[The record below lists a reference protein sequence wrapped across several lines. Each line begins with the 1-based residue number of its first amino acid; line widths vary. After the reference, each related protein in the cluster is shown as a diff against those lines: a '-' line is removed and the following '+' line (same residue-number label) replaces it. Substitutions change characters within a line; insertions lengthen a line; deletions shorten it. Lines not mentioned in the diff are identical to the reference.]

1 MEVFNK
7 FYSSVTSTVSQL
19 SGVLPGNPVTREF
32 EATQYIASAG
42 PGLLWKIYKGYKK
55 STKQEA
61 SIFVFEKKQLDRW
74 SKADRDIMLD
84 ILKRGILQLTK
95 LRHPQVLTVQHSL
108 EESRESLAFA
118 TEPVFASLANI
129 LGNRDNMPQPTP
141 SHLVNYKL
149 YEVEIKYGLMQIA
162 EGLAFLHNDVK
173 LLHHNISPESIVVNQ
188 QGAWKIFGFDFC
200 IANQSP
206 TGQAPF
212 WPFSEYCQAMPALTQ
227 SSLDYLAPEY
237 ILSATHSPA
246 SDIFSLG
253 MLVYTIH
260 STGHQ
265 PLGNISGD
273 YSKFRRFVN
282 ELRNLPTSKLLCVA
296 EGLRE
301 YVKLMLNVTPEL
313 RPDPHQLLKIS
324 YFEDVG
330 VKTLNYLDSLFQW
343 DNLQKSQFYK
353 GLPQIIQ
360 KMPHRLCIYRILPCL
375 AKEFVN
381 PPMVPFIL
389 PNVLLIAENSTK
401 EEFIKYILPVLK
413 PVMLI
418 QEPIQILLIFM
429 QKMELLLKLT
439 PGEEVKTDILPMLYR
454 ALESDA
460 QQIQELCLSVLPTF
474 ASLIDYPAMKN
485 ALLPRIKKLCLQTNY
500 LSVRVNCLLC
510 LGKLLEHLDKW
521 LVLDEI
527 IPFLPQIPSREPA
540 VLMGILGIYKLTLS
554 HKKLGIT
561 KEVMATKV
569 LPFLIPLCVE
579 NGLTLNQFNA
589 LMSLVKQMI
598 SKVEAEHRTKLEQLN
613 SIQNESK
620 VMEHALTTPDNLV
633 PTPQTDIDKMFSGLG
648 IDPFALSSKPQEKDA
663 LPPLKDAM
671 SLSIEDKQ
679 RLAQQQE
686 TQRKMSRKTPTM
698 PMAKVVPPPQLPKA
712 VDLTSS
718 LLQSNLTQLSK
729 PQSSLNPNLT
739 HNNNSMNYQMSTNNF
754 MSSSPIGKVG
764 NTIGNPVRSPV
775 GDTITSPIGNTLNSS
790 IGHTMNSPIGNTMNS
805 PIGNAMN
812 SPIGNTM
819 NSPIG
824 NTINSPVSNTIG
836 AMGNLNSPMSS
847 MTYGF
852 QNHLALTSSPPPNG
866 NFNNKWTNQ
875 TNIKQDWS
883 AFESLLPNSNE
894 NKNSNEKKFSNNE
907 MMDLLG

>member
-1 MEVFNK
+1 MDVFNK
-7 FYSSVTSTVSQL
+7 FYSSVSNTVSQL

-42 PGLLWKIYKGYKK
+42 PGLLWKVYKGFKK

-74 SKADRDIMLD
+74 SKTDRDIMID
-84 ILKRGILQLTK
+84 ILKRGIVQLTK
-95 LRHPQVLTVQHSL
+95 LRHPQILTVQHSL

-129 LGNRDNMPQPTP
+129 LGYSENMPQPIPTN
-141 SHLVNYKL
+141 LVNYKL

-173 LLHHNISPESIVVNQ
+173 LLHHNICPESIIVNQ

-200 IANQSP
+200 IANQSMA
-206 TGQAPF
+206 GSAPF
-212 WPFSEYCQAMPALTQ
+212 WPFNEYCQAMPPLTQ
-227 SSLDYLAPEY
+227 PILDYLAPEY

-246 SDIFSLG
+246 SDIYSLG
-253 MLVYTIH
+253 MLIYSVH
-260 STGHQ
+260 STGHLT
-265 PLGNISGD
+265 LGNIGND
-273 YSKFRRFVN
+273 YAKFKRFVN
-282 ELRNLPTSKLLCVA
+282 EIRNLPPSRLLCVN

-301 YVKLMLNVTPEL
+301 FVKLMLNVTPEL
-313 RPDPHQLLKIS
+313 RPDPHQFLKIP
-324 YFEDVG
+324 YFEDIG

-360 KMPHRLCIYRILPCL
+360 KMPHRICIYHILPCL
-375 AKEFVN
+375 TKEFVN
-381 PPMVPFIL
+381 PPMVPFVL

-401 EEFIKYILPVLK
+401 EEYAKYILPVLK

-418 QEPIQILLIFM
+418 QDPIQILLIFM

-439 PGEEVKTDILPMLYR
+439 PGDEVKSDILPMLYR

-485 ALLPRIKKLCLQTNY
+485 ALLPRIKRLCLGTNY
-500 LSVRVNCLLC
+500 ISVRVNCLLC

-540 VLMGILGIYKLTLS
+540 VLMGILGIYKLTLN

-561 KEVMATKV
+561 KEVTATKV

-589 LMSLVKQMI
+589 LISLVKQMI
-598 SKVEAEHRTKLEQLN
+598 GKVESEHRTKLEQLN

-620 VMEHALTTPDNLV
+620 VMEQALTQPENLV
-633 PTPQTDIDKMFSGLG
+633 STPQNDIDKMFSGLG
-648 IDPFALSSKPQEKDA
+648 IDPFAFNSKPEKSETTAKNNDA
-663 LPPLKDAM
+663 S

-679 RLAQQQE
+679 RIAQQQE
-686 TQRKMSRKTPTM
+686 TARKFSKQSPNVIPTPSII
-698 PMAKVVPPPQLPKA
+698 PPPQTPKP

-718 LLQSNLTQLSK
+718 LLQTNLNQLTTKYQPNQSTK
-729 PQSSLNPNLT
+729 PQSINQSVPN
-739 HNNNSMNYQMSTNNF
+739 Y
-754 MSSSPIGKVG
+754 
-764 NTIGNPVRSPV
+764 
-775 GDTITSPIGNTLNSS
+775 
-790 IGHTMNSPIGNTMNS
+790 
-805 PIGNAMN
+805 
-812 SPIGNTM
+812 
-819 NSPIG
+819 
-824 NTINSPVSNTIG
+824 
-836 AMGNLNSPMSS
+836 NLNMANP
-847 MTYGF
+847 TF
-852 QNHLALTSSPPPNG
+852 ALNTWTGPSNVVNQSTTA
-866 NFNNKWTNQ
+866 NFNNKWANNQNNQ
-875 TNIKQDWS
+875 TNMKQDWS
-883 AFESLLPNSNE
+883 AFESLLPTQTQNTNTNNNNVKKLSNS
-894 NKNSNEKKFSNNE
+894 E
-907 MMDLLG
+907 MMDLLS

>member
-7 FYSSVTSTVSQL
+7 LYSSVSNTVSQL

-42 PGLLWKIYKGYKK
+42 PGLLWKVYKGYKK

-61 SIFVFEKKQLDRW
+61 SIFVFEKKQLERW
-74 SKADRDIMLD
+74 SKADKDIMLD
-84 ILKRGILQLTK
+84 ILKRGVVQLTK
-95 LRHPQVLTVQHSL
+95 LKHPQILTVQHSL

-129 LGNRDNMPQPTP
+129 LGNTENMPQPTP
-141 SHLVNYKL
+141 KNLVNYKL

-162 EGLAFLHNDVK
+162 EGLAFLHNSVK
-173 LLHHNISPESIVVNQ
+173 LLHHNVCPESIVVNQ

-200 IANQSP
+200 IMNQNTNDSS
-206 TGQAPF
+206 PF
-212 WPFSEYCQAMPALTQ
+212 WPFTEYCQAMHYLTQ
-227 SSLDYLAPEY
+227 PALDYLAPEY
-237 ILSATHSPA
+237 VLSASHSPA
-246 SDIFSLG
+246 SDIYSLG
-253 MLVYTIH
+253 MIIYTLH

-265 PLGNISGD
+265 TLGNIGND
-273 YSKFRRFVN
+273 YTKFKRFAN
-282 ELRNLPTSKLLCVA
+282 EMRSLAPSRLLCVTD
-296 EGLRE
+296 GLRE
-301 YVKLMLNVTPEL
+301 YVKLMLNATPEL
-313 RPDPHQLLKIS
+313 RPDPHQFLKIP

-330 VKTLNYLDSLFQW
+330 VKTLNYLDSLFHW

-360 KMPHRLCIYRILPCL
+360 TMPHRICIYRILPCL
-375 AKEFVN
+375 MKDFVN
-381 PPMVPFIL
+381 PPMVPFVL

-401 EEFIKYILPVLK
+401 EEYVKYILPVLK

-439 PGEEVKTDILPMLYR
+439 PADEVKSDILPMLYR

-485 ALLPRIKKLCLQTNY
+485 ALLPRIKKLCINTNFI
-500 LSVRVNCLLC
+500 SVRVNCLLC

-521 LVLDEI
+521 LVLDEV

-540 VLMGILGIYKLTLS
+540 VLMGILGIYKLAMS

-589 LMSLVKQMI
+589 LITLVKQMI
-598 SKVEAEHRTKLEQLN
+598 SKVENEHRSKLEQLN

-620 VMEHALTTPDNLV
+620 MMENSFSTSISAATSPVDKPV
-633 PTPQTDIDKMFSGLG
+633 KTDIDHLQ
-648 IDPFALSSKPQEKDA
+648 DLSFPPEK
-663 LPPLKDAM
+663 LQPSIPNIGES

-679 RLAQQQE
+679 RIAQQQE
-686 TQRKMSRKTPTM
+686 TAKKMSRQSGSVLAP
-698 PMAKVVPPPQLPKA
+698 VLSPPPQAPKP

-718 LLQSNLTQLSK
+718 LLQSNLTQLSLK
-729 PQSSLNPNLT
+729 PTQNIPPNTGQNLSMNNPLNTGQNLGFMSPNTGQGFTNNTGINNSFGSPMALPPSMGWKSSTNSYASSNFSSPNFGNAGSFNGQNVSTSSYISPTSSLN
-739 HNNNSMNYQMSTNNF
+739 
-754 MSSSPIGKVG
+754 
-764 NTIGNPVRSPV
+764 NT
-775 GDTITSPIGNTLNSS
+775 T
-790 IGHTMNSPIGNTMNS
+790 
-805 PIGNAMN
+805 
-812 SPIGNTM
+812 
-819 NSPIG
+819 
-824 NTINSPVSNTIG
+824 
-836 AMGNLNSPMSS
+836 
-847 MTYGF
+847 
-852 QNHLALTSSPPPNG
+852 G
-866 NFNNKWTNQ
+866 NFNNKWANNQNKQ
-875 TNIKQDWS
+875 TNVKQDWS
-883 AFESLLPNSNE
+883 AFESLLPTSNNNSND
-894 NKNSNEKKFSNNE
+894 NSKKNDNTNESV
-907 MMDLLG
+907 DLLS

>member
-7 FYSSVTSTVSQL
+7 FYSSVSNTVSQL

-32 EATQYIASAG
+32 EATQFIASAG

-61 SIFVFEKKQLDRW
+61 SIFVFEKKHLDRW
-74 SKADRDIMLD
+74 SKADRDIMME
-84 ILKRGILQLTK
+84 ILRRGIVQLTK

-129 LGNRDNMPQPTP
+129 LGNTENMPQPIP
-141 SHLVNYKL
+141 SHLNNYKL
-149 YEVEIKYGLMQIA
+149 YELEIKYGLMQVA

-173 LLHHNISPESIVVNQ
+173 LLHHNLCPESIIVNQ

-200 IANQSP
+200 IANQSGP
-206 TGQAPF
+206 GVAPF
-212 WPFSEYCQAMPALTQ
+212 WPFAEYCQAMPPLTQ
-227 SSLDYLAPEY
+227 PSLDYLAPEY
-237 ILSATHSPA
+237 VLSATHSPA

-253 MLVYTIH
+253 MVIYVLH

-265 PLGNISGD
+265 TLGNICND
-273 YSKFRRFVN
+273 YSKFKRFAIDIKS
-282 ELRNLPTSKLLCVA
+282 LPSSRLSYVA

-313 RPDPHQLLKIS
+313 RPDPHQFLKIP

-353 GLPQIIQ
+353 GLPQVIQ
-360 KMPHRLCIYRILPCL
+360 KMPHRICIYRILPCL
-375 AKEFVN
+375 TKEFVN
-381 PPMVPFIL
+381 PPMVPFVL

-401 EEFIKYILPVLK
+401 DEYIKYILPVLK

-418 QEPIQILLIFM
+418 QDPIQILLIFM

-439 PGEEVKTDILPMLYR
+439 PGEEVKSDILPMLYR

-485 ALLPRIKKLCLQTNY
+485 ALLPRIKKLCMSTNY
-500 LSVRVNCLLC
+500 ISVRVNCLLC

-540 VLMGILGIYKLTLS
+540 VLMGILGIYKLALS

-589 LMSLVKQMI
+589 LITLVKQMI
-598 SKVEAEHRTKLEQLN
+598 SKVETEHRAKLEQLN

-620 VMEHALTTPDNLV
+620 VMDQALSTTTDNLV
-633 PTPQTDIDKMFSGLG
+633 SAPAPQTDIDKMFSGLG
-648 IDPFALSSKPQEKDA
+648 LDPFSFNNTKTPEKTDPTFPVIGDSSG
-663 LPPLKDAM
+663 L
-671 SLSIEDKQ
+671 LSIEDKQ
-679 RLAQQQE
+679 RIARQQE
-686 TQRKMSRKTPTM
+686 TVKKFSQQTM
-698 PMAKVVPPPQLPKA
+698 PTAIPAPPKQIPKP

-718 LLQSNLTQLSK
+718 LLQSNLNQFTTQKAYTSST
-729 PQSSLNPNLT
+729 QSMPMQAPNYNLT
-739 HNNNSMNYQMSTNNF
+739 GLSNQPSFNTS
-754 MSSSPIGKVG
+754 IGP
-764 NTIGNPVRSPV
+764 NRSY
-775 GDTITSPIGNTLNSS
+775 THNSS
-790 IGHTMNSPIGNTMNS
+790 TPTGFDSQPALPANTGWS
-805 PIGNAMN
+805 GNA
-812 SPIGNTM
+812 S
-819 NSPIG
+819 
-824 NTINSPVSNTIG
+824 
-836 AMGNLNSPMSS
+836 
-847 MTYGF
+847 
-852 QNHLALTSSPPPNG
+852 G
-866 NFNNKWTNQ
+866 NFNNKWANNQNNQ
-875 TNIKQDWS
+875 TNMKQDWT
-883 AFESLLPNSNE
+883 AFESLLPSQTQTNN
-894 NKNSNEKKFSNNE
+894 NQGSNNNIKKLTSSE

>member
-7 FYSSVTSTVSQL
+7 FYSSVSNTVSQL

-32 EATQYIASAG
+32 EATQFVASAG

-61 SIFVFEKKQLDRW
+61 SIFVFEKKHLDRW
-74 SKADRDIMLD
+74 SKADRDIMLET
-84 ILKRGILQLTK
+84 LRRGIVQLTK
-95 LRHPQVLTVQHSL
+95 LRHPQILTVQHSL

-129 LGNRDNMPQPTP
+129 LGNTENMPQPVP
-141 SHLVNYKL
+141 SHLNNYKL
-149 YEVEIKYGLMQIA
+149 YELEIKYGLMQVA

-173 LLHHNISPESIVVNQ
+173 LLHHNVCPESIIVNQ

-200 IANQSP
+200 IANQSGP
-206 TGQAPF
+206 GVAPF
-212 WPFSEYCQAMPALTQ
+212 WPFNEYCQAMPPLTQ
-227 SSLDYLAPEY
+227 PSLDYLAPEY
-237 ILSATHSPA
+237 VLSATHSPA

-253 MLVYTIH
+253 MVIYVVH

-265 PLGNISGD
+265 ALGNVGND
-273 YSKFRRFVN
+273 YTKFKRFVS
-282 ELRNLPTSKLLCVA
+282 EIRNLPSSRLTCVT

-313 RPDPHQLLKIS
+313 RPDPHQFLKIP

-360 KMPHRLCIYRILPCL
+360 KMPHRICIYRILPCL
-375 AKEFVN
+375 TKEFVN
-381 PPMVPFIL
+381 PPMVPFVL
-389 PNVLLIAENSTK
+389 PNVLLIAENSSK
-401 EEFIKYILPVLK
+401 EEYIKYILPVLK
-413 PVMLI
+413 PVMMI
-418 QEPIQILLIFM
+418 QDPIQILLIFM

-439 PGEEVKTDILPMLYR
+439 PGEEVKSDILPMLYR

-485 ALLPRIKKLCLQTNY
+485 ALLPRIKKLCMSTNY
-500 LSVRVNCLLC
+500 ISVRVNCLLC

-540 VLMGILGIYKLTLS
+540 VLMGILGIYKLALS

-589 LMSLVKQMI
+589 LITLVKQMI
-598 SKVEAEHRTKLEQLN
+598 SKVETEHRAKLEQLN

-620 VMEHALTTPDNLV
+620 VMEQALSTTTDNLV
-633 PTPQTDIDKMFSGLG
+633 SAPPPQTDIDKMFSGLG
-648 IDPFALSSKPQEKDA
+648 LDPFSFNNTKTPDKTEPAFSGLGDSGG
-663 LPPLKDAM
+663 LLT
-671 SLSIEDKQ
+671 IEDKQ
-679 RLAQQQE
+679 RIAKQQE
-686 TQRKMSRKTPTM
+686 TVKRFTNQPM
-698 PMAKVVPPPQLPKA
+698 PAAIPSPPLKQLAKP

-718 LLQSNLTQLSK
+718 LLQSNLNQLTTPKPNQTIVPTPNYNMSSLPNQPNYNNIGPSRPYNYNPNMPTGFDTQLAL
-729 PQSSLNPNLT
+729 PA
-739 HNNNSMNYQMSTNNF
+739 
-754 MSSSPIGKVG
+754 
-764 NTIGNPVRSPV
+764 NTGW
-775 GDTITSPIGNTLNSS
+775 
-790 IGHTMNSPIGNTMNS
+790 
-805 PIGNAMN
+805 
-812 SPIGNTM
+812 
-819 NSPIG
+819 
-824 NTINSPVSNTIG
+824 SNT
-836 AMGNLNSPMSS
+836 AS
-847 MTYGF
+847 
-852 QNHLALTSSPPPNG
+852 G
-866 NFNNKWTNQ
+866 NFNNKWANNQNNQ
-875 TNIKQDWS
+875 TKMKQDWT
-883 AFESLLPNSNE
+883 AFESLLPSQTQNNNQTSTN
-894 NKNSNEKKFSNNE
+894 NNIKKLTSSE

>member
-7 FYSSVTSTVSQL
+7 FYSSVSNTVSQL

-42 PGLLWKIYKGYKK
+42 PGLLWKVYKGYKK

-61 SIFVFEKKQLDRW
+61 SVFVFEKKQLDRW
-74 SKADRDIMLD
+74 TKGDKDIMID
-84 ILKRGILQLTK
+84 ILKRGIIQLTK
-95 LRHPQVLTVQHSL
+95 LKHPQILTVQHSL

-118 TEPVFASLANI
+118 TEPVFASLANV
-129 LGNRDNMPQPTP
+129 LGNTENMPQPIP
-141 SHLVNYKL
+141 SNLVNYKL
-149 YEVEIKYGLMQIA
+149 YDVEIKYGLMQIA

-173 LLHHNISPESIVVNQ
+173 LLHHNICPESIVVNQ

-200 IANQSP
+200 IANQSV
-206 TGQAPF
+206 TGSAPF
-212 WPFSEYCQAMPALTQ
+212 WPFNEYCQAMHALTQ
-227 SSLDYLAPEY
+227 PALDYLAPEY

-246 SDIFSLG
+246 SDIYSLG
-253 MLVYTIH
+253 MVIYALH

-265 PLGNISGD
+265 PLGNIGND
-273 YSKFRRFVN
+273 YTKFKRFAN
-282 ELRNLPTSKLLCVA
+282 EMRNLPPSRLLCVNDD
-296 EGLRE
+296 LRE
-301 YVKLMLNVTPEL
+301 YVKLMLNATPEL
-313 RPDPHQLLKIS
+313 RPDPHQFLKIA

-360 KMPHRLCIYRILPCL
+360 KMPHRICIYRILPCL
-375 AKEFVN
+375 TKEFVN
-381 PPMVPFIL
+381 PPMVPFVL

-401 EEFIKYILPVLK
+401 EEYVKYILPVLK

-418 QEPIQILLIFM
+418 QDPIQILLIFM

-439 PGEEVKTDILPMLYR
+439 PGDEVKSDILPMLYR

-485 ALLPRIKKLCLQTNY
+485 ALLPRIKKLCLSTNY
-500 LSVRVNCLLC
+500 ISVRVNCLLC

-589 LMSLVKQMI
+589 LISLVKHMI
-598 SKVEAEHRTKLEQLN
+598 SKVESQHRTKLEQLN

-620 VMEHALTTPDNLV
+620 VMEHALTTSENLV
-633 PTPQTDIDKMFSGLG
+633 SAPTPQNAIDNMFSGLG
-648 IDPFALSSKPQEKDA
+648 IDPFAFNSKPERVEQSVPVAESG
-663 LPPLKDAM
+663 
-671 SLSIEDKQ
+671 SLSMEEKQ
-679 RLAQQQE
+679 RIAQQQE
-686 TQRKMSRKTPTM
+686 TARKFSRQPPPKAITTPSIQ
-698 PMAKVVPPPQLPKA
+698 PPPQPKP

-718 LLQSNLTQLSK
+718 LLQTNLSQLTTKTQPMANNTQPTTK
-729 PQSSLNPNLT
+729 PMPNYSLNLGNSPAYQSPMPFDNQLALPPNT
-739 HNNNSMNYQMSTNNF
+739 GWNSPSSNF
-754 MSSSPIGKVG
+754 TSPSGNFTSPSGNFTSPSGNFTSSSG
-764 NTIGNPVRSPV
+764 NF
-775 GDTITSPIGNTLNSS
+775 TSPSGNFT
-790 IGHTMNSPIGNTMNS
+790 SPS
-805 PIGNAMN
+805 
-812 SPIGNTM
+812 
-819 NSPIG
+819 
-824 NTINSPVSNTIG
+824 
-836 AMGNLNSPMSS
+836 
-847 MTYGF
+847 
-852 QNHLALTSSPPPNG
+852 G
-866 NFNNKWTNQ
+866 NFNNKWANNQNQ

-883 AFESLLPNSNE
+883 AFESLLPTQGQ
-894 NKNSNEKKFSNNE
+894 SNNNNEIKKLSDSE
-907 MMDLLG
+907 MMDLLS

>member
-32 EATQYIASAG
+32 EATQFIASAG
-42 PGLLWKIYKGYKK
+42 PGLLWKVYKGYKK

-84 ILKRGILQLTK
+84 ILKRGIIQLTK
-95 LRHPQVLTVQHSL
+95 LRHPQILTVQHSL

-129 LGNRDNMPQPTP
+129 LGNTENMPQPIP

-173 LLHHNISPESIVVNQ
+173 LLHQNICPESIVVNQ

-200 IANQSP
+200 VSNQSP
-206 TGQAPF
+206 PGAAPF
-212 WPFSEYCQAMPALTQ
+212 WPFNEYCQAMPALTQ
-227 SSLDYLAPEY
+227 PSLDYLAPEN
-237 ILSATHSPA
+237 ILSASHSPA
-246 SDIFSLG
+246 SDIYSMG
-253 MLVYTIH
+253 MLVYALH

-265 PLGNISGD
+265 TLGNIGGD
-273 YSKFRRFVN
+273 YTKFKRFAN
-282 ELRNLPTSKLLCVA
+282 EMRNLPASRLLCVA
-296 EGLRE
+296 EGLRD

-313 RPDPHQLLKIS
+313 RPDPHQFLKIP

-360 KMPHRLCIYRILPCL
+360 KMPHRICIYRILPCL
-375 AKEFVN
+375 TKEFVN
-381 PPMVPFIL
+381 PPMVPFVL

-401 EEFIKYILPVLK
+401 EEYIKYILPVLK

-485 ALLPRIKKLCLQTNY
+485 ALLPRIKKLCLHTNY

-589 LMSLVKQMI
+589 LISLVKQMV
-598 SKVEAEHRTKLEQLN
+598 SKVEAEHRSKLEQLN

-620 VMEHALTTPDNLV
+620 VMEQALTSDTLV
-633 PTPQTDIDKMFSGLG
+633 SAPGPQTDIDKMFSGLG
-648 IDPFALSSKPQEKDA
+648 IDPFSFSKPVEKEVPAVSDNV
-663 LPPLKDAM
+663 
-671 SLSIEDKQ
+671 SLSMEDKQ

-686 TQRKMSRKTPTM
+686 TARKFSRQPPPTAITTPK
-698 PMAKVVPPPQLPKA
+698 PIPPPQPQTI
-712 VDLTSS
+712 DLTSS
-718 LLQSNLTQLSK
+718 LLQSNLTQLVK
-729 PQSSLNPNLT
+729 PIPSQ
-739 HNNNSMNYQMSTNNF
+739 NNNSMGHMGGTL
-754 MSSSPIGKVG
+754 MG
-764 NTIGNPVRSPV
+764 NTSPNNNSFPMGRNP
-775 GDTITSPIGNTLNSS
+775 INLMGNTGNSN
-790 IGHTMNSPIGNTMNS
+790 TMGSNLGNNQIGNTMGSGMINNQ
-805 PIGNAMN
+805 IGNSNLGNN
-812 SPIGNTM
+812 S
-819 NSPIG
+819 
-824 NTINSPVSNTIG
+824 
-836 AMGNLNSPMSS
+836 MG
-847 MTYGF
+847 YAF
-852 QNHLALTSSPPPNG
+852 QSQLALPPSTGWNNNTPSG
-866 NFNNKWTNQ
+866 NFNNKWAGNQ
-875 TNIKQDWS
+875 SMKQDWS
-883 AFESLLPNSNE
+883 AFESLLPSQTQNNSN
-894 NKNSNEKKFSNNE
+894 SNNNPKKLSNSE